1 MPYCPKASNDRCS
14 SSLSDC
20 FLDPKVGQ
28 LASQIFPMRLKR
40 QSLTERAIP
49 LPPQTIGWLARILS
63 FFLILSERRDSHLI
77 DLQGCGWVS
86 GANFPIHRARTMSK
100 GQSKGDAIQTKL
112 EYERI
117 QPRVGTFSFFIL
129 FPLLQQPV
137 FPQQHR
143 AVSVS
148 RIPTPTHINNV
159 SGVHCISEKLWQT
172 FFLMQILPCLIIK
185 LN

>member
-14 SSLSDC
+14 SSLSGC
-20 FLDPKVGQ
+20 FLDPKVGK
-28 LASQIFPMRLKR
+28 LDSQIFPMRLKR

-49 LPPQTIGWLARILS
+49 PLAQTIGWLLRTLS
-63 FFLILSERRDSHLI
+63 FFLILSERRDNHLA

-86 GANFPIHRARTMSK
+86 GANFPIHRIMSK
-100 GQSKGDAIQTKL
+100 GQSKCDAIQTKL
-112 EYERI
+112 EYERT

-129 FPLLQQPV
+129 FLLLQQPV

-148 RIPTPTHINNV
+148 RIPTPTHINNA
-159 SGVHCISEKLWQT
+159 SGVHCVSQNLWQT
-172 FFLMQILPCLIIK
+172 FFLMQILSCLIIK